1 MKIIWT
7 GSYKKFNEINLKK
20 NPFETRKWLD
30 QVFKKK
36 NLTSNYKKNNSHD
49 NVLNQYLLTF
59 DFLNKNYLKKPINII
74 DFGGGAGDLYFKIKK
89 KYENLILDYK
99 VYENKY
105 LVSFLTKKYNNA
117 GLKFISKLP
126 HNQKIDLFFAGSSM
140 QYIDDW
146 KKLLLKYI
154 KLKTKFF
161 IFCDFPILNKKSI
174 ITKQNYYNNDIPV
187 RLYKFDD
194 VVYYFKENDY
204 KLVYKKKF
212 KNNYENKF
220 SKNIIKY
227 KPKFY
232 KLIFVNQKIIK

>member
-1 MKIIWT
+1 
-7 GSYKKFNEINLKK
+7 
-20 NPFETRKWLD
+20 
-30 QVFKKK
+30 
-36 NLTSNYKKNNSHD
+36 
-49 NVLNQYLLTF
+49 
-59 DFLNKNYLKKPINII
+59 
-74 DFGGGAGDLYFKIKK
+74 
-89 KYENLILDYK
+89 LILDYK
-99 VYENKY
+99 VLENKY
-105 LVSFLTKKYNNA
+105 LVSFFKKKHNNA
-117 GLKFISKLP
+117 GLKFISKLS

-146 KKLLLKYI
+146 KKLLLQYI
-154 KLKTKFF
+154 NLKTKFF

-194 VVYYFKENDY
+194 VVHYFDKNNY

-220 SKNIIKY
+220 SKDIIKL